1 MKRWSMG
8 DAAPVAEAEV
18 DSGVSVGWFALV
30 VLAGGILGAY
40 LASSVRHRRGGSS
53 SSYSSG
59 AFWGRTAPRPLL
71 GARPAARPVEREPER
86 ESEPEPKPE
95 PKPKAESSRAEASRG
110 DRDAALPKPSDK
122 ARPGKRVQM
131 VQLRKR

>member
-1 MKRWSMG
+1 MRRWSMG

-30 VLAGGILGAY
+30 VLAGGVVGAY

-53 SSYSSG
+53 SSSSSG

-71 GARPAARPVEREPER
+71 APRPAVTRPAEREER
-86 ESEPEPKPE
+86 EERDSEPPPRPRE
-95 PKPKAESSRAEASRG
+95 SRAEASRG
-110 DRDAALPKPSDK
+110 DRDAALPK
-122 ARPGKRVQM
+122 ARSGKRVQM
-131 VQLRKR
+131 VQLRRR